1 MSHSCQRYV
10 FQGDP
15 NYELKITTSKI
26 RAGQQGECMAW
37 SGGEFALGNNLFSGY
52 TKRFSNVREGI
63 LGYNGE
69 K

>member
-1 MSHSCQRYV
+1 MEVPIIASH
-10 FQGDP
+10 
-15 NYELKITTSKI
+15 YELKITTSKI